1 MIFKITRE
9 HINNYAELSDE
20 DMGMYAVKVKGKEI
34 MVYETKAIAKKAHE
48 YFKKMWKE

>member
-9 HINNYAELSDE
+9 HVNTHEELSGE
-20 DMGMYAVKVKGKEI
+20 DIGMYAIKIEGREI
-34 MVYETKAIAKKAHE
+34 MVYESKAIATKAHE